1 MEFEA
6 AVNER
11 YSCRRYQARS
21 VPTDTIRRILDVT
34 QRTPSWCNTQPWH
47 VLVVSGDAMEKFRGA
62 MHAHAA
68 SGAKTHPDFAFPLR
82 YDGVYRDR
90 RKVCGVQLYQ
100 ALGIGR
106 EDKTAAAEQSLENF
120 RFFGAPHVA
129 LITSEEDLGVYGA
142 VDCGLYVSNFML
154 AAQSLGVATIAQ
166 AALASYPDFI
176 RNYFGLPPTRKF
188 ICGISFGYADPDH
201 PINGYRTGRSSLE
214 ESTTFIT

>member
-1 MEFEA
+1 
-6 AVNER
+6 
-11 YSCRRYQARS
+11 

-68 SGAKTHPDFAFPLR
+68 SGAKAHPDFAFPLC
-82 YDGVYRDR
+82 YEGVYRDR

-176 RNYFGLPPTRKF
+176 RNHFGLPPTRKF
-188 ICGISFGYADPDH
+188 ICGISFGYADQDH
-201 PINGYRTGRSSLE
+201 RINGYRTARAALE
-214 ESTTFIT
+214 ESTTFVT